1 MQPNEEDRVAR
12 PVAPAHRGGATRHG
26 RRFAGS
32 RQRRVILRVV
42 AAIVATFLLLTGWSI
57 GHALSVPGGGTFAE
71 RIAEWARTHY
81 LGPVVTF
88 GEWLSYNP
96 PKKGGNPSIA
106 FNRQGGQAIKKG
118 TKQHHGFQPIIP
130 KRVSSPA
137 GKPLPGEGVWRVA
150 VTVHGHPALLKTYV
164 RQSKTYS
171 SYYVGIVSMDQRLL
185 KFGLRPGTEDPGYGH
200 WGVPMDIPP
209 GARTGLV
216 ATFNSGFRV
225 YAAGGGIYLHGHY
238 DGRLVNGAASEVYF
252 KNGRMDIGRWGHGP
266 LRMGPNIAAV
276 RQNLK
281 PIVIN
286 GQVPATV
293 DQNVLSSWG
302 ATLGGGYDVWR
313 SGVGITKD
321 GRIIYVYGDALSVR
335 TLADLLKRAGCQ
347 TAMELDINPDWMS
360 FMYYLPKNHPG
371 NPTPV
376 NLLKSQLQNPYRYY
390 SISNRDFTAVFAK

>member
-1 MQPNEEDRVAR
+1 M
-12 PVAPAHRGGATRHG
+12 
-26 RRFAGS
+26 
-32 RQRRVILRVV
+32 RVV
-42 AAIVATFLLLTGWSI
+42 AAIVAAFLLVTGWSV
-57 GHALSVPGGGTFAE
+57 GHALTVPGGGTFSE
-71 RIAEWARTHY
+71 RLAEWARTHY
-81 LGPVVTF
+81 LGPAVTF
-88 GEWLSYNP
+88 GEWLTYTA
-96 PKKGGNPSIA
+96 PKRGGNPTIA
-106 FNRQGGQAIKKG
+106 FNKQGGKAVQA
-118 TKQHHGFQPIIP
+118 TKQSTHHQGFVPIIP
-130 KRVSSPA
+130 PRVASPA

-150 VTVHGHPALLKTYV
+150 VSVHGHPALLKTYV

-209 GARTGLV
+209 GSRRGLV

-238 DGRLVNGAASEVYF
+238 DGTLVKGAASEVYY
-252 KNGRMDIGRWGHGP
+252 KNGHMAIGRWGHGP

-313 SGVGITKD
+313 SGIGITKD
-321 GRIIYVYGDALSVR
+321 HRIIFVYGDALSVR
-335 TLADLLKRAGCQ
+335 VLADLLKRAGCV

-360 FMYYLPKNHPG
+360 FMYYLPRNHPN

-376 NLLKSQLQNPYRYY
+376 NLLHNQLQSPYRYY
-390 SISNRDFTAVFAK
+390 SISNRDFTAVFAR